1 MSGYN
6 LPLFTYSSIVTQ
18 LLLIVKSWRIDLSH
32 LLSILYHSQPQPK
45 TLLTNVQFWGVSAG
59 PYKPLHVSIALRW
72 CPTPLPQSWPPR
84 GNQELRTPY
93 LRPCCLSEQISSQ
106 VKHLSRAALSLL
118 RSLLPIRAG
127 SHLPE
132 NLRGFLTASTKLGQT
147 YLIFYVGVSLK
158 VVLITQKYTFMFC
171 HQHKT
176 KDRAQLCDIKMYWIK
191 NITVKSPSGC
201 MNKIENVQ
209 NMSQKIN
216 WCYLS
221 RKLCSPHCRCI
232 SSARALFMWRLAVIL
247 LLPMFC
253 GPPAGPVP
261 SNWPRCMGRGKGE
274 MEGVCYV

>member
-1 MSGYN
+1 MFNFEVSVLAHISLSMSPLHWDGAPPQSHN
-6 LPLFTYSSIVTQ
+6 LGHQEETKNWG
-18 LLLIVKSWRIDLSH
+18 LLISDRAVYLNKS
-32 LLSILYHSQPQPK
+32 LLRS
-45 TLLTNVQFWGVSAG
+45 NF
-59 PYKPLHVSIALRW
+59 
-72 CPTPLPQSWPPR
+72 
-84 GNQELRTPY
+84 
-93 LRPCCLSEQISSQ
+93 CLEP
-106 VKHLSRAALSLL
+106 HLSLL

-127 SHLPE
+127 PHLPE

-171 HQHKT
+171 NQHKT

-191 NITVKSPSGC
+191 NIMVKSPSGC